1 MDTDIHLLVLVH
13 GMWGNPEHLAE
24 MKRIILETKGAGG
37 SGRKET
43 DMELEVLVA
52 HSNRDDSTY
61 GNTVSHRFETALMSF
76 KFRWHRLGWRADR
89 RRGQQAFSLSEALAS
104 LTFGHRL
111 SKRLKN

>member
-61 GNTVSHRFETALMSF
+61 GNTVSNRFETALMSF
-76 KFRWHRLGWRADR
+76 NLDGIDWGGERIADEVSKLFHCLKR
-89 RRGQQAFSLSEALAS
+89 TQA
-104 LTFGHRL
+104 
-111 SKRLKN
+111 